1 MDKILITGGTRGIG
15 KAIALRFAKAGASIS
30 FLAKTEVPHPKL
42 AGTLQSVAEE
52 ITVAGGKAFPQKVD
66 IRDET
71 ALEAAVHKAAQEMGG
86 IDLLINN
93 ASAITLLGTEM
104 LPAKQLDL
112 MLDVNIRG
120 TFLTVKF
127 ALPYL
132 KQSANAGVITL
143 SPPLN
148 LEARWFENH
157 GLYTLSKYG
166 MSMLSLGWSAEF
178 QADNIWVH
186 CVWPATLIDTAAI
199 RNMPGGEYMC
209 KQARKPEIMADA
221 VYYLTCHAASF
232 SDIFLT
238 DEFILKQSGVPDLE
252 SYSVQPG
259 TELLPDLFL

>member
-15 KAIALRFAKAGASIS
+15 KAIALRFAKEGASIS

-132 KQSANAGVITL
+132 KQ
-143 SPPLN
+143 
-148 LEARWFENH
+148 
-157 GLYTLSKYG
+157 Y
-166 MSMLSLGWSAEF
+166 
-178 QADNIWVH
+178 
-186 CVWPATLIDTAAI
+186 
-199 RNMPGGEYMC
+199 
-209 KQARKPEIMADA
+209 
-221 VYYLTCHAASF
+221 AASF

-238 DEFILKQSGVPDLE
+238 DEFILKQSGVTDLE